1 MLAPGWQPRW
11 FVLENG
17 VISYYDSEDDVG
29 KGSKGSIKMS
39 VCDIK
44 VHPSDLTRLE
54 LIIPGEQH
62 FYVRAVNAAER
73 QRWLVALG
81 SSKAGTLDAHKN
93 SKGVET
99 THYCLKTKMSELRLY
114 CDLLVQQVHTIQSQ
128 HSADADAPPK
138 SEASLLSATCSTFIR
153 TLEECMTLA
162 NHSLTPE
169 LRPPERVNSLFL
181 SHSRTADCPSQPQCS
196 QNLEGV
202 RFRDQGPDG
211 VQFRDQNLEGVRLRD
226 QKLEEVR
233 LRDQELEEVR
243 LRDQELEG
251 GRFRDQKLEG
261 VRFRDQK
268 LEGVR
273 FRDQELEG
281 GQFGDHRVSSLLF
294 ADDVLL
300 LAPWNLDHH
309 ALGRFVAEFEVTG
322 MRISTSKSKVLVLD
336 LVLDQKKVVCPLQVG
351 GETLV
356 QVEEFQYLGVLF
368 TVGGGWRRD

>member
-1 MLAPGWQPRW
+1 MEGMLYKWTNYMTGWQPRW

-93 SKGVET
+93 SKGPD
-99 THYCLKTKMSELRLY
+99 CLKTKMSELRLY

-169 LRPPERVNSLFL
+169 LRPPERMKRSISHPGTCSLDRVRHTLMVFTVEETWKL
-181 SHSRTADCPSQPQCS
+181 YICRSGVPKECVSKGQRSTQRRNRTCS
-196 QNLEGV
+196 DSSVYDAE
-202 RFRDQGPDG
+202 
-211 VQFRDQNLEGVRLRD
+211 
-226 QKLEEVR
+226 
-233 LRDQELEEVR
+233 
-243 LRDQELEG
+243 
-251 GRFRDQKLEG
+251 
-261 VRFRDQK
+261 
-268 LEGVR
+268 
-273 FRDQELEG
+273 
-281 GQFGDHRVSSLLF
+281 RVLSSL
-294 ADDVLL
+294 
-300 LAPWNLDHH
+300 N
-309 ALGRFVAEFEVTG
+309 
-322 MRISTSKSKVLVLD
+322 
-336 LVLDQKKVVCPLQVG
+336 
-351 GETLV
+351 GESSSIP
-356 QVEEFQYLGVLF
+356 EER
-368 TVGGGWRRD
+368 GGGGASSKTTPTDTDTDLSI